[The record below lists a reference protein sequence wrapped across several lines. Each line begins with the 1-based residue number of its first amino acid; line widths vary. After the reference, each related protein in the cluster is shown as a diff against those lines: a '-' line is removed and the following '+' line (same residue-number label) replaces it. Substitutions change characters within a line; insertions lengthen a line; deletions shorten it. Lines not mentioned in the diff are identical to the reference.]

1 MWTDIKLSTA
11 KISKIISSGGSW
23 LGNLGKKTLT
33 QVAIPLARGDN
44 LPGVVISLTCNKME
58 QTNLKEK

>member
-1 MWTDIKLSTA
+1 MAFD
-11 KISKIISSGGSW
+11 SW

>member
-1 MWTDIKLSTA
+1 MA
-11 KISKIISSGGSW
+11 FGSW
-23 LGNLGKKTLT
+23 LGNLGEKTLT

-44 LPGVVISLTCNKME
+44 LPGVVISLTWNKME